1 MFKNFEVTYAK
12 ERYIQF
18 IDTLIVYLEVN
29 KGEYEALTVLQI

>member
-1 MFKNFEVTYAK
+1 MFKNFEVKYAK

-29 KGEYEALTVLQI
+29 IGEYEALTVLQV